1 MGNTQST
8 CHLFHTHSSQA
19 LNGLL
24 VIIMNNNIYNRGGG
38 SLGPG
43 HLLAHLPPCSPTHC
57 PAGLGQCSSAA
68 QTTATDFLG
77 NSFRDFVIFFFK
89 FDFKSWFILGNLKEE
104 VEIWRQAGSFLPLGL
119 PALSPYFTP
128 NPARLFYITF
138 SPQGPLS
145 CPGDGRKGWS
155 ERR

>member
-77 NSFRDFVIFFFK
+77 NSFRDFVIFFL
-89 FDFKSWFILGNLKEE
+89 SLILNPGL
-104 VEIWRQAGSFLPLGL
+104 FL
-119 PALSPYFTP
+119 AT
-128 NPARLFYITF
+128 
-138 SPQGPLS
+138 
-145 CPGDGRKGWS
+145 
-155 ERR
+155 